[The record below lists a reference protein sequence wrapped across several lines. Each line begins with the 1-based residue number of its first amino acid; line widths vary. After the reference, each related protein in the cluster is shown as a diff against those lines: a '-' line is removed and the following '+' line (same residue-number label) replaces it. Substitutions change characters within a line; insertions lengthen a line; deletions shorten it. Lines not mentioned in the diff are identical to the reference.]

1 MPFPGQNF
9 HEHNY
14 SQDDGEDEEVGDDD
28 QTGWKKQRQC
38 RYMKMHI
45 RTMLQITLHYFVVP
59 YKLRDT
65 IPQVGLLS
73 LFPGIY
79 LRLVL

>member
-1 MPFPGQNF
+1 MMEKMKKLVMMIRLVGQ
-9 HEHNY
+9 
-14 SQDDGEDEEVGDDD
+14 
-28 QTGWKKQRQC
+28 KQRQC

-73 LFPGIY
+73 LFPGLY